1 MSARGSRFSFT
12 LNNYTDDVIFAL
24 NIWLVEHTTFAVYGK
39 EVGEGGTPHL
49 QGYFE
54 KERSRIGPLGR
65 LRFEGVGWHIEV
77 ARGTGTRNKE
87 YCSKGEQSH
96 AEWELDGASG
106 LTFGLNADVWTH
118 GELRKSDQGKR
129 SDLDKV
135 KKLIHDGVITNEKA
149 LADAYGVNYQA
160 FRMGCTVLEHRRRAP
175 SRDPPVV
182 FWLFGPTGS
191 GKSRAVAKFISDCV
205 ARRGWDYWK
214 SVGALKWFNGYS
226 GQEIAWFDDYRF
238 AGRQDSEK
246 FAFFLNLLD
255 RYSLSV
261 EFKGGVTDWYPKII
275 LVTTPQDV
283 AGTFASISE
292 FEDLAQ
298 VRRRVSQFFDFGAQ
312 GASEFAGSIVPH
324 LAGRER
330 GRSGPLDLTQLD
342 PFGAGGAI
350 EEKAA
355 DSDDESVATVP
366 YDPPPQALAGFGDD
380 GSDTDSVDI
389 MA

>member
-1 MSARGSRFSFT
+1 MSARASRFCFT
-12 LNNYTDDVIFAL
+12 LNNYTDEAL
-24 NIWLVEHTTFAVYGK
+24 LELNVWLVENTTYAIYGK
-39 EVGEGGTPHL
+39 EIAASGTAHL

-54 KERSRIGPLGR
+54 KTRCRIGPLSNK
-65 LRFEGVGWHIEV
+65 RFGLIRWFIEI
-77 ARGTGTRNKE
+77 ARGSAKKNKE
-87 YCSKGEQSH
+87 YCSKGEQPH

-106 LTFGLNADVWTH
+106 LNWGLNADVWSH
-118 GELRKSDQGKR
+118 GALKESSQGKR

-149 LADAYGVNYQA
+149 LADAYGINFQA
-160 FRMGCTVLEHRRRAP
+160 YRMGCTVLEHRRRAP

-182 FWLFGPTGS
+182 FWLFGPTGT

-226 GQEIAWFDDYRF
+226 GQEIAWFDDYRY
-238 AGRQDSEK
+238 GRADAER

-255 RYSLSV
+255 RYALSV

-275 LVTTPQDV
+275 LITTPQNV
-283 AGTFASISE
+283 EGTFSSVGD
-292 FEDLAQ
+292 FENLEQ

-312 GASEFAGSIVPH
+312 GAAEFAGSIVPH
-324 LAGRER
+324 LSGRER
-330 GRSGPLDLTQLD
+330 ARSGPLDLSQLD
-342 PFGAGGAI
+342 PFGGAA
-350 EEKAA
+350 EEKGG
-355 DSDDESVATVP
+355 DSDNESVATVP
-366 YDPPPQALAGFGDD
+366 YDPPAEALEGFSD
-380 GSDTDSVDI
+380 SDTDSVDI